1 MRGEIVNGDKIV
13 DPEVKEYFR
22 EFANRRWNQSDICRR
37 IGISSG
43 AISLLLSTGQC
54 SQNMKILLEK
64 LYKNPQGNFSNLN
77 DAQLR
82 YREQNNILEQQVKN
96 RINKYMEF
104 IQESLNQYQSTLE
117 KLMDANKKDFLSLS
131 IKAKK
136 AESKLL
142 SNIKNKIKP
151 HTLIKNKTIED
162 IVANTWDELDELLVD
177 MRQSNSISDV

>member
-1 MRGEIVNGDKIV
+1 MRGEIVNGDKMV
-13 DPEVKEYFR
+13 DPEVREYFR
-22 EFANRRWNQSDICRR
+22 EFASRRWNQADICRR
-37 IGISSG
+37 IGLSSG
-43 AISLLLSTGQC
+43 SISLLLSTGHC
-54 SQNMKILLEK
+54 SQNTKILLEK
-64 LYKNPQGNFSNLN
+64 LYKNPEGNYSNLN
-77 DAQLR
+77 DIQLR

-96 RINKYMEF
+96 RINKYLEC
-104 IQESLNQYQSTLE
+104 IQESLKEYQSTLE

-142 SNIKNKIKP
+142 STIKNKIKP
-151 HTLIKNKTIED
+151 HTLIKNKTVED